1 MEEND
6 QNKIKEN
13 ITDQFIFHYY
23 MHIKHAN
30 VFKRMKIL
38 YFRETMSPSTPQIR
52 ILQTVLIIR

>member
-30 VFKRMKIL
+30 VLKRMKIP
-38 YFRETMSPSTPQIR
+38 YFRETMSPSTRQIR
-52 ILQTVLIIR
+52 ILQRVLIIR

>member
-6 QNKIKEN
+6 KNKIKEN

-30 VFKRMKIL
+30 VLKRMKIL
-38 YFRETMSPSTPQIR
+38 IAVLKMYMSCDSFVGIF
-52 ILQTVLIIR
+52 IV